1 MNLPQL
7 FEIGSVQRTHGV
19 NGEVQ
24 VNWTNNFNPDENKIE
39 SVFIEIDGIPIPF
52 FITTLRSKGHS
63 SSLLKL
69 EDIDDI
75 TAADE
80 LVGNRILF
88 PETSQIQEPNDEIY
102 IEDMVGYQL
111 IDQKG
116 VLLGIIES
124 YDDYA
129 GNTVFTLKH
138 TTGKEIII
146 PVTPELITDVDE
158 EDKHVV
164 MVIPEGLIDLYLE

>member
-69 EDIDDI
+69 EDIEDI
-75 TAADE
+75 NVADE

-88 PETSQIQEPNDEIY
+88 
-102 IEDMVGYQL
+102 L
-111 IDQKG
+111 
-116 VLLGIIES
+116 
-124 YDDYA
+124 
-129 GNTVFTLKH
+129 
-138 TTGKEIII
+138 
-146 PVTPELITDVDE
+146 
-158 EDKHVV
+158 
-164 MVIPEGLIDLYLE
+164 